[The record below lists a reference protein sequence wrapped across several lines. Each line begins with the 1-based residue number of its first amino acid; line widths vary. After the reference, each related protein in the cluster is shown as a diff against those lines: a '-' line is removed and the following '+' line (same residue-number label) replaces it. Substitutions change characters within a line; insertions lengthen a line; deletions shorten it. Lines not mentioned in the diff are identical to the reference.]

1 MSSDPLEQQ
10 RIEIENGITILS
22 VSRAKLLDV
31 IIDNRLQFND
41 HIIKI

>member
-1 MSSDPLEQQ
+1 MSSHALEQQ